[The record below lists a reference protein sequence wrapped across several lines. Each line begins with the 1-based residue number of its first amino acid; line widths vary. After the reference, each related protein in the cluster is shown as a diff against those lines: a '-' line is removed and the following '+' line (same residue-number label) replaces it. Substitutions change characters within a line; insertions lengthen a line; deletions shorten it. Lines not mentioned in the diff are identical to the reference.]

1 MSTRNTRNSRKA
13 RNARTIL
20 PLEYFTSKEQQKN
33 LNESLKIAEK
43 YNVNDAYLDNYQ
55 HRCHQHIKDKF
66 FSPASKKNLVL
77 FQSIISLKTIIP
89 YIHNKDLMEENMFNI
104 GCGVLDKKRFEKYV
118 YSDQIL
124 LLNLKLAM
132 LQKKTAFVML
142 VFEDYG
148 INDEDDDDNI
158 YLAHSAC
165 LVLTP
170 EKESY
175 SAYYIN
181 PHGSDMVNTDCFDLI
196 ITRRRSKRIQFDKPL
211 DIVFL
216 EKYIGFINDFKLF
229 GPDEDV
235 ITFTNNNEHVYNGAD
250 LQGGDYEG
258 VCFVYPMII
267 WYYFGKYFNSTREI
281 KTAQGTIKMKKG
293 KTLLKH
299 GKLNLFI
306 ESMFIDFS
314 EKYKELVVN
323 DLLNYKTIS
332 SKNLNILIEKEEKIF
347 TSSLV
352 DRYISFITQE
362 AMENKIQK
370 YFEF

>member
-20 PLEYFTSKEQQKN
+20 SLEHFTSKEQQKN

-43 YNVNDAYLDNYQ
+43 YNVNDSYLDNYQ
-55 HRCHQHIKDKF
+55 HRCHHHIKDNF
-66 FSPASKKNLVL
+66 FSPTSKKNFVL
-77 FQSIISLKTIIP
+77 FQSIVPLKTIIP
-89 YIHNKDLMEENMFNI
+89 FIHDKDIMEENMFNL

-118 YSDQIL
+118 YSDQNL
-124 LLNLKLAM
+124 FLSLKLAII
-132 LQKKTAFVML
+132 QKKTVFVML

-196 ITRRRSKRIQFDKPL
+196 ITRCRSKRIQFDKPL

-216 EKYIGFINDFKLF
+216 EKYINFLNNFKPFDLDV
-229 GPDEDV
+229 GV
-235 ITFTNNNEHVYNGAD
+235 ITFVNNNKHVYNGAD

-281 KTAQGTIKMKKG
+281 KTSQGTIKMKKG

-299 GKLNLFI
+299 GELNLFI

-314 EKYKELVVN
+314 KKYKDLVVN
-323 DLLNYKTIS
+323 DLMEYKKIS
-332 SKNLNILIEKEEKIF
+332 SENLNNLIEKEEKIF

-362 AMENKIQK
+362 AMENKIQQ